1 MVNICSNSQAA
12 SKHRNSMIILV
23 TLFIIIMSNNNLVNA
38 AVDEI
43 PTLLDNA
50 TFSWLNTS
58 SWRAIWIVFSL
69 IFGTINAGIMYKSL
83 DWLIDIL
90 SVWAIPS

>member
-1 MVNICSNSQAA
+1 MNNSQA
-12 SKHRNSMIILV
+12 STKHRNSMIQILV
-23 TLFIIIMSNNNLVNA
+23 TLFIIINLVNA
-38 AVDEI
+38 EDPI

-50 TFSWLNTS
+50 TFSWMNTS

-83 DWLIDIL
+83 DWLVDIL
-90 SVWAIPS
+90 SVWAVPS